1 MLHATVNTSSSWY
14 LVLLCA
20 ERLTAVFTSTN
31 KVRNIQVHC
40 GEWLVWIVFLNDP
53 DVFLRAMY
61 WSLFVHKNGQYI
73 GLLFLITCCVSRKR
87 DDLVRFSS
95 TYVTPM
101 LLFLILWCRFCQF
114 RNWAYSTKV
123 TQEIIKRITRSH
135 TWYEMHQYIWYW
147 IKREHTEH
155 SHEC

>member
-31 KVRNIQVHC
+31 KVRNIQVHY
-40 GEWLVWIVFLNDP
+40 GEWLVWIVLLNDP

-61 WSLFVHKNGQYI
+61 WSLFVHKKGQYI
-73 GLLFLITCCVSRKR
+73 GLIFLITCCVSRKR

-114 RNWAYSTKV
+114 RNWVVPSLFHKGNIRDHQENHQV
-123 TQEIIKRITRSH
+123 TH
-135 TWYEMHQYIWYW
+135 LIWNAPVYL
-147 IKREHTEH
+147 ILN
-155 SHEC
+155 EC